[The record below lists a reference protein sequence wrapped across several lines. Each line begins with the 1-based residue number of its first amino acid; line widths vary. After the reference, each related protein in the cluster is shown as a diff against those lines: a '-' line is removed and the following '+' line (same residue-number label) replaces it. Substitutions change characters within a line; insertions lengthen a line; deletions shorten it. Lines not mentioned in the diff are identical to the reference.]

1 MAGTLLP
8 FAAGTCGK
16 SIDIILRSYIFRKP
30 ITYWTGGF
38 KFGHCV
44 VESFA
49 YSRPTLLVGQ
59 FDLTVRDIDLG
70 AAIKLDCC
78 PAQPIFAEMDLDVG
92 IGRLT
97 DQSAS
102 PSVHQPCG
110 PRSRVSDRQAIDK
123 EHEKMTIT
131 IVAIATPFV
140 VPERERIRPA
150 RMNASFIRDANTEDF
165 V

>member
-1 MAGTLLP
+1 MSGSLPNAADDGRPVAGTLLRV
-8 FAAGTCGK
+8 AAGTCGK

-59 FDLTVRDIDLG
+59 FDLTARDIDLG

-97 DQSAS
+97 DRSAS
-102 PSVHQPCG
+102 PSAHQPADLDPG
-110 PRSRVSDRQAIDK
+110 NAERSTRQSTK
-123 EHEKMTIT
+123 G
-131 IVAIATPFV
+131 
-140 VPERERIRPA
+140 A
-150 RMNASFIRDANTEDF
+150 RK
-165 V
+165 

>member
-49 YSRPTLLVGQ
+49 YSRPRLLVEQ
-59 FDLTVRDIDLG
+59 FDLTVKDIDLG

-78 PAQPIFAEMDLDVG
+78 PAQSIFAERDLDVG
-92 IGRLT
+92 IGRL
-97 DQSAS
+97 
-102 PSVHQPCG
+102 
-110 PRSRVSDRQAIDK
+110 PRSVGK
-123 EHEKMTIT
+123 
-131 IVAIATPFV
+131 PFG
-140 VPERERIRPA
+140 P
-150 RMNASFIRDANTEDF
+150 
-165 V
+165 